1 MDGREAASVALLTS
15 AVLIAAELLLGYT
28 TPSLIAIAAV
38 LPLILIGSYLLT
50 GKGSMAVSGLNTASP
65 ENLAKMNVKAVT
77 KAVGAIVIVLSL
89 MIYLLVKASQFDK
102 MYFWII
108 FAGIF
113 AFTIAALIYVN
124 TAERFK
130 RRPGDPEQ
138 EEFKPLSRKAIL
150 VIAVS
155 TIALL
160 SVTVLLTFSGSVN
173 VSVGDTHLSVDSFMV
188 NESIAYSDISE
199 VEIIDGFQ
207 AGQRIMGFGGFSIQ
221 SGEFSNDIFG
231 DYTLAKYTHV
241 GKVVAVHHSGGVLV
255 FNQDSDASTLAVYDI
270 LTAKISP

>member
-1 MDGREAASVALLTS
+1 MDRREAGSVALLTS
-15 AVLIAAELLLGYT
+15 TVLIAAELLLGYT
-28 TPSLIAIAAV
+28 ISSLIVLATV
-38 LPLILIGSYLLT
+38 LPLILAGSYLLT

-65 ENLAKMNVKAVT
+65 EKLAKINVKAVT

-89 MIYLLVKASQFDK
+89 MIYLSVKVIQFDK
-102 MYFWII
+102 IYFWII

-113 AFTIAALIYVN
+113 VFIIAALIYVN

-155 TIALL
+155 TIVLL
-160 SVTVLLTFSGSVN
+160 SFTVLLTFSGSVN

-188 NESIAYSDISE
+188 DESIAYSDISD

-207 AGQRIMGFGGFSIQ
+207 TGQRVMGFGGFTIQ
-221 SGEFSNDIFG
+221 SGEFSNDLFG

-241 GKVVAVHHSGGVLV
+241 GKVVVVHHSGGVLV
-255 FNQDSDASTLAVYDI
+255 FNQDSDAATSAVYDL
-270 LTAKISP
+270 LTAKLAP